1 MRRFFT
7 MLAAAAVAVGLVACN
22 QMSNQK
28 TYKAELYA
36 ANEVPPVSGAG
47 KGTAMLTLD
56 PTTKQLSWTVKFSDL
71 SGPATAAHIHGP
83 AAVGAN
89 AGVAIPFDNVPK
101 AASGEIKGSK
111 VLTDA
116 QIADLDAGKFYVN
129 IHTEANKG
137 GEIRGQV
144 RPDKM

>member
-7 MLAAAAVAVGLVACN
+7 LLAVAAVAVGLAACN
-22 QMSNQK
+22 QTPSQK
-28 TYKAELYA
+28 TYKAELWA
-36 ANEVPPVSGAG
+36 ANEVPPVSGPG
-47 KGTAMLTLD
+47 KGTGVFTLD
-56 PTTKQLSWTVKFSDL
+56 PATKQLSWAVTFSDL

-83 AAVGAN
+83 AAVGTN
-89 AGVAIPFDNVPK
+89 AAVVVPFDNVPK

-129 IHTEANKG
+129 VHTEANKG
-137 GEIRGQV
+137 GEIRGQL
-144 RPDKM
+144 RPGM

>member
-22 QMSNQK
+22 QTSSQK
-28 TYKAELYA
+28 AYKADLYA

-47 KGTAMLTLD
+47 KGTAMLALD
-56 PTTKQLSWTVKFSDL
+56 PATKQLSWTVKFSDL